1 VQPKDRGSIP
11 GSGNRLF
18 SKTSRSALG
27 HTQLPIQWI
36 TGSSSLGSNVAHC
49 EADNSPSLP
58 RSWRMSTAIPPL
70 PPLHIT
76 VMTSIRTTLLYTVL
90 FPAYLIYLLQFS
102 FLVTRKWAPV
112 IFMSV
117 LYF

>member
-1 VQPKDRGSIP
+1 MQPKDRGNI
-11 GSGNRLF
+11 LF
-18 SKTSRSALG
+18 SKTSKSALG

-36 TGSSSLGSNVAHC
+36 TWSSLLGSNVGKC
-49 EADNSPSLP
+49 EADNSPCLP
-58 RSWRMSTAIPPL
+58 RSWRMSAAVPPL

-76 VMTSIRTTLLYTVL
+76 VMTSIRTTLLYTVH
-90 FPAYLIYLLQFS
+90 FPVYLIYLLQFS

-117 LYF
+117 LHF